1 MDIDKVELLE
11 NGKVIH
17 TDAHAGITGGQSQN
31 NIYALPLKAIKP
43 KATYTLR
50 ATMHSD
56 GGTDSNGTISLQE
69 TI

>member
-1 MDIDKVELLE
+1 MDIDQVELLE

-17 TDAHAGITGGQSQN
+17 TDTHPGIAGGQSKD
-31 NIYALPLKAIKP
+31 NIYTLTVKSIKP

-50 ATMHSD
+50 ATMHSE

-69 TI
+69 MP